1 MIIDNRRMFDT
12 EKDEEV
18 WTKII
23 KIDSMRSWLRDSYH
37 VVKYYKTEDDEEY
50 YLFEYIMADNN
61 GMIVTH
67 FRGEHWSQI
76 LEQFDINDN
85 AYIYCHDIRDK
96 NDYPLILRGK
106 IIKNR
111 IKNDCY

>member
-12 EKDEEV
+12 ETDEEI

-23 KIDSMRSWLRDSYH
+23 KIDSLRSWLGDSYH
-37 VVKYYKTEDDEEY
+37 LVKYYKTECDEEY

-76 LEQFDINDN
+76 IKQFHINDN